1 MTAPFIQALA
11 SDGAH
16 RFSKQPAQSLTL
28 LAGLGVEGDA
38 HAGVTVKHRSRV
50 ARDPSQPNLR
60 QLHLLHAEIFEE
72 LAPQG
77 FALKA
82 GDIGEN
88 VTTRGLDLLGLGT
101 GTRLCLGTEAVV
113 EITGLR
119 NPCAQLDHFQA
130 GLMAAMLG
138 RDEAGGLI
146 RKSGVM
152 AIVLQGGVLRLG
164 DPIIVIPPAG
174 PHRPLQPV

>member
-1 MTAPFIQALA
+1 VTTAYIQALA
-11 SDGAH
+11 SDGTH
-16 RFSKQPAQSLTL
+16 RFSKQPVESLTL
-28 LAGLGVEGDA
+28 ITGMGVAGDA

-60 QLHLLHAEIFEE
+60 QLHLLHAEIFDE
-72 LAPQG
+72 LVPHG
-77 FALKA
+77 FVLKP

-88 VTTRGLDLLGLGT
+88 VTTRGIDLLGLGT
-101 GTRLCLGTEAVV
+101 GTRLCVGTEAIV

-119 NPCAQLDHFQA
+119 NPCAQLDHFQP

-152 AIVLQGGVLRLG
+152 AIVLQGGVLRAG
-164 DPIIVIPPAG
+164 DPIIAIPPAG
-174 PHRPLQPV
+174 PLRALQPV

>member
-1 MTAPFIQALA
+1 M
-11 SDGAH
+11 
-16 RFSKQPAQSLTL
+16 R
-28 LAGLGVEGDA
+28 LAGLVLVRQRPGSARGIVF
-38 HAGVTVKHRSRV
+38 VTV
-50 ARDPSQPNLR
+50 
-60 QLHLLHAEIFEE
+60 
-72 LAPQG
+72 
-77 FALKA
+77 
-82 GDIGEN
+82 
-88 VTTRGLDLLGLGT
+88 
-101 GTRLCLGTEAVV
+101 EAVV

-138 RDEAGGLI
+138 RDAAGGLI

>member
-1 MTAPFIQALA
+1 MTAAFIQALA
-11 SDGAH
+11 RDGAH
-16 RFSKQPAQSLTL
+16 RFSKQAAQSLAL
-28 LAGLGVEGDA
+28 IAGLGVEGDA
-38 HAGVTVKHRSRV
+38 HAGVTVRHRSRV

-60 QLHLLHAEIFEE
+60 QLHLLHAEIFDE

-77 FALKA
+77 FALKP

-88 VTTRGLDLLGLGT
+88 VTTRGIDLLGLAA
-101 GTRLCLGTEAVV
+101 GTRLCLGTGAVV
-113 EITGLR
+113 EVTGLR
-119 NPCAQLDHFQA
+119 NPCAQLDHFQP

-138 RDEAGGLI
+138 RDAAGGLL

-152 AIVLQGGVLRLG
+152 GIVLQGGVLRVG
-164 DPIIVIPPAG
+164 DPIIILPPAG

>member
-1 MTAPFIQALA
+1 MTAAYIQSVA
-11 SDGAH
+11 SDGTH
-16 RFSKQPAQSLTL
+16 RFSKQPAESLTL
-28 LAGLGVEGDA
+28 IAGMGVAGDA

-72 LAPQG
+72 LAPHG
-77 FALKA
+77 FTLKP

-88 VTTRGLDLLGLGT
+88 VTTRGIDLLGLGT
-101 GTRLCLGTEAVV
+101 GTRLCLGREAIV

-119 NPCAQLDHFQA
+119 NPCAQLDHFQP

-138 RDEAGGLI
+138 RDAGGGLI

-152 AIVLQGGVLRLG
+152 AIVLQGGVLRAG
-164 DPIIVIPPAG
+164 DPIIILPPAG
-174 PHRPLQPV
+174 PHRALQPV